1 MATTTIATRRTP
13 RTGHKR
19 LNLLWAAIVVT
30 AVFALVAGSGALS
43 GGGAKPTSL
52 YQRTL
57 AVAGEYRCPVCQG
70 ETVAASQAPE
80 AVEIKTL
87 IGQWLGEGRS
97 QAQIRSYLLA
107 DYGSSILE
115 KPPASGVGAVL
126 WLLPVLVVA
135 LAVGGLGF
143 AFSRWRRAGSAGG
156 RLSVAATLPGTI
168 GAPVGSVSSILLD
181 PEPTPVLEPPPMIDS
196 PPVPIVAHAADVT
209 GRRRPGLSERGRRRY
224 RRATLAGGV
233 ALMVLAGALWL
244 LDRAASPRLPGDT
257 VSGGVTGI
265 TAELQQ
271 ASTLAAT
278 DPAGALTL
286 YNEVL
291 AADPT
296 QPVALTVEGWMYVE
310 AGSVTKGMALLD
322 RAEAAHP
329 AYAPAHFYRGATLLD
344 YEGKP
349 AQAAAEMKWYL
360 AHNPDPAVKTE
371 AKDALT
377 LAQAEVRAQARGA
390 PTR

>member
-1 MATTTIATRRTP
+1 MATTAITAAPTP
-13 RTGHKR
+13 RTGRRR
-19 LNLLWAAIVVT
+19 LNLLWAAIVLA
-30 AVFALVAGSGALS
+30 AVFALLAGSGALS
-43 GGGAKPTSL
+43 GGGTKPTTL

-57 AVAGEYRCPVCQG
+57 AIAGEYRCPVCQG
-70 ETVAASQAPE
+70 ETVAASEAPE
-80 AVEIKTL
+80 AVEIKDL

-115 KPPASGVGAVL
+115 KPPASGVGAIL

-143 AFSRWRRAGSAGG
+143 AFSRWRRAGPAGA
-156 RLSVAATLPGTI
+156 RLSVAATLP
-168 GAPVGSVSSILLD
+168 APVEVPVGSVHGTFFD
-181 PEPTPVLEPPPMIDS
+181 FEP
-196 PPVPIVAHAADVT
+196 PPVPIGPDGAAVT
-209 GRRRPGLSERGRRRY
+209 GRRSGRLSERGRRRY
-224 RRATLAGGV
+224 RQATLIGGV

-244 LDRAASPRLPGDT
+244 VDRAASPRLPGDT
-257 VSGGVTGI
+257 VSGGVTGV

-271 ASTLAAT
+271 ASALVAS

-310 AGSVTKGMALLD
+310 AGSVTKGMSLLD
-322 RAEAAHP
+322 RAEAADP

-360 AHNPDPAVKTE
+360 AHNPDPAVRTE
-371 AKDALT
+371 AKDALA
-377 LAQAEVRAQARGA
+377 LAQAEVRAQSRGA
-390 PTR
+390 RAK

>member
-1 MATTTIATRRTP
+1 MATTTTTTITARPTP
-13 RTGHKR
+13 RTGRRR
-19 LNLLWAAIVVT
+19 LNLLWAAIVLA

-57 AVAGEYRCPVCQG
+57 AIAGEYRCPVCQG

-80 AVEIKTL
+80 AVEIKNL
-87 IGQWLGEGRS
+87 IGQWLSEGRS

-126 WLLPVLVVA
+126 WLLPVLVVV
-135 LAVGGLGF
+135 LAVGGLGL
-143 AFSRWRRAGSAGG
+143 AFSRWRRAGPAGT
-156 RLSVAATLPGTI
+156 RLSVAATLPATM
-168 GAPVGSVSSILLD
+168 GAPAPSVALAPD
-181 PEPTPVLEPPPMIDS
+181 
-196 PPVPIVAHAADVT
+196 AADVT
-209 GRRRPGLSERGRRRY
+209 ARRPARLSERGRRRY
-224 RRATLAGGV
+224 RQATLAGGV

-244 LDRAASPRLPGDT
+244 LDREAAPRLPGDT

-271 ASTLAAT
+271 ASTLAST

-322 RAEAAHP
+322 RAEAADP
-329 AYAPAHFYRGATLLD
+329 SYAPAHFYRGATLLD

-377 LAQAEVRAQARGA
+377 LAQGEVRAQARGA
-390 PTR
+390 RTK